1 MEHQIFEVGA
11 TRANHFSFFNWG
23 ANRFFTGGG
32 GEEGNWKWVWML
44 VVPFRGQNQRSS
56 TFKGVSNLSGLPE
69 N

>member
-32 GEEGNWKWVWML
+32 RRKLEM
-44 VVPFRGQNQRSS
+44 
-56 TFKGVSNLSGLPE
+56 GVDACRAF
-69 N
+69 